1 MLRARGR
8 TVPGVPAG
16 AALRG
21 GGQEPSV
28 ILPVSSTAAGG
39 VELNACV
46 TPAFVRRPFPA
57 PCSQSRSSRS
67 AACPTAAKWGSRSRG
82 KPLRPRQGR
91 ELRGWAPQGGGWPG
105 DAAVPEP
112 AAPATTAASGH
123 TGRVRIEEG
132 ASLRIDLLRAE
143 DQGWY
148 ECRVLFLD
156 RHSADADFQNGT
168 WIHLTVNAPP
178 TFLETPPAFVEVR
191 DQDTLSLTCTAVG
204 NPQPV
209 VVWKRSDVAVES
221 GDTVQVRNGTLS
233 IAVVERASA
242 GTYTCHASSKEGTVT
257 HTTRVLVQGPPVIV
271 VPPQNI
277 TVNISQDAFLA
288 CQAEA
293 YPGNLTYSWFQG
305 STNVFHLSRLRARVR
320 VLVDG
325 SLLLQRTTPDDAG
338 KYTCNPS
345 NGLWKPP
352 SASAFVTVL
361 YPAQVTT
368 MPPETHLPKGMQ
380 GVIRCP
386 TRANPPLLS
395 VSWTRDGRPLE
406 LGKLPGWSLRPD
418 GSIVIATGND
428 DALGVYTC
436 TPYNSYGTA
445 GESRPTRVL
454 LKDPPAFTV
463 RPKEEY
469 FQEVGREL
477 VIPCAANGDPPPTV
491 TWLKVGSTGKSGAQ
505 VDGNSSLVFRPLIKE
520 QHGIWECTATNQVAN
535 VSTATSVHVLG
546 ESWVCRGPALSAGA
560 GLSQGGQCRPHLCR
574 KGWTRATQGH
584 FQATQSNRSSS
595 CFSCQVPALTLS
607 PMSLCC
613 RSCWQPTSPG
623 SRDLTEV
630 ISRGSASGTRRCE
643 SPRAQSGPP
652 PPLLPSA
659 LDSRVPHLLRT
670 KHPHRAHHDWVS
682 LSVPVGAQHLLVE
695 NLQPDMSYQF
705 SVLAQN
711 KLGSGPFSQIVTSV
725 PRGFPVTTVPPEPPA
740 MTMRVFLSPPQAL
753 TANETVRGVLLQWE
767 PPAQFSVALSGYA
780 LELRQDKGGW
790 EVLDRSIP
798 STNTQVLVPGLIK
811 DAFYEFRLVAFAGSY
826 ISDPSNTVNVSTAG
840 MEVYPS
846 RTQLPELLPQ
856 PVLAGVI
863 GGICFLSV
871 AVIFSTMAA
880 CIMNR
885 RRATRI
891 QKRRQDPPLVFSPSK
906 KVPPPHNSHGS
917 GSPDSSMKLKL
928 QPSPCRSLRRT
939 LLWGEKAGTS
949 LGLSIAGAGSRYAMY
964 ESHIGE
970 HVPLERICRGPDGR
984 FVVETTTQ
992 PQESSLAVLPYAEAE
1007 PYPQRDA
1014 LATPPEPYLQLP
1026 TEEEEEEEEEE
1037 EPIWRKE
1044 EVSLRHP
1051 RRGARAAGHRQGRYF
1066 GYGSSS
1072 PVDEASALCIINI
1085 SPVASATTLP
1095 YSTVEELRRSAG
1107 SAEPCPS
1114 PASALW
1120 DSLPLEGS
1128 PRPPLVPS
1136 ASPSPA
1142 VQSGILQYLSLPFF
1156 KEMCVDGDDDEPVE
1170 PNLASGQPE
1179 PTASPPPTAFGGS
1192 PQRTGRTLC
1201 PDCIDT
1207 CANATC
1213 TAFLQPPRLPVG
1225 PAKASLPGT
1234 AAWSGTPS
1242 LGAGSQP
1249 PAQPAHRAPA
1259 GGRTE
1264 AVPSAGTAE
1273 PGWAPGK
1280 VTDPAAP
1287 EKLPR
1292 GSLTSQSSGR
1302 GSASFLRPPS
1312 LAPSLGGNC
1321 LGPPLGDGGSWHSS
1335 GSGLEEGRARAEPA
1349 LGAAGKRRNTSVDE
1363 NYEWDADFALE
1374 SDILEALQLYRR
1386 RDTARPVSTIA
1397 LRDLERQK
1405 PGSRSSPVSSVS
1417 AEALAAGAQPERSR
1431 APRQE
1436 LAASRRRR
1444 EVAQQRRQR
1453 LGPRGCAE
1461 RFELAT
1467 LL

>member
-1 MLRARGR
+1 MRWWLRAA
-8 TVPGVPAG
+8 VFSLLAG
-16 AALRG
+16 AEG
-21 GGQEPSV
+21 SGQSESRAV
-28 ILPVSSTAAGG
+28 VGRVGESAVLGCDL
-39 VELNACV
+39 LNAHEARPPLYV
-46 TPAFVRRPFPA
+46 IEWVRFGFVLPIFIKFGLY
-57 PCSQSRSSRS
+57 S
-67 AACPTAAKWGSRSRG
+67 
-82 KPLRPRQGR
+82 PRV
-91 ELRGWAPQGGGWPG
+91 
-105 DAAVPEP
+105 DPEYV
-112 AAPATTAASGH
+112 
-123 TGRVRIEEG
+123 GRVRIEEG

-156 RHSADADFQNGT
+156 RHSTDADFQNGT

-191 DQDTLSLTCTAVG
+191 EQDTLSLTCTAVG

-209 VVWKRSDVAVES
+209 VIWKRSDLAVQS

-233 IAVVERASA
+233 IAVVERSSA
-242 GTYTCHASSKEGTVT
+242 GTYTCHASSKEGTIT
-257 HTTRVLVQGPPVIV
+257 HTTRVLVQGPPIIV

-293 YPGNLTYSWFQG
+293 YPGNLTYTWFQG
-305 STNVFHLSRLRARVR
+305 SSNVFHLSHLQARVR

-325 SLLLQRTTPDDAG
+325 SLFLQRTTPDDAG
-338 KYTCNPS
+338 KYTCIPS

-368 MPPETHLPKGMQ
+368 MLPETHLPKGMQ

-406 LGKLPGWSLRPD
+406 LEKLPGWSMRPD
-418 GSIVIATGND
+418 GSIIVATGND

-445 GESRPTRVL
+445 GESQPTRVL

-477 VIPCAANGDPPPTV
+477 VIPCTAHGDPPPTV
-491 TWLKVGSTGKSGAQ
+491 TWLKVGSAGKSGAQ
-505 VDGNSSLVFRPLIKE
+505 VDGNSSLVFRPLVKE
-520 QHGIWECTATNQVAN
+520 QHGLWECTATNQVAS

-546 ESWVCRGPALSAGA
+546 
-560 GLSQGGQCRPHLCR
+560 
-574 KGWTRATQGH
+574 
-584 FQATQSNRSSS
+584 
-595 CFSCQVPALTLS
+595 
-607 PMSLCC
+607 
-613 RSCWQPTSPG
+613 TSPHAVTNV
-623 SRDLTEV
+623 SVL
-630 ISRGSASGTRRCE
+630 
-643 SPRAQSGPP
+643 
-652 PPLLPSA
+652 PLLLAANISWEPGFDGGYFQRFSVWYTP
-659 LDSRVPHLLRT
+659 LVKHL
-670 KHPHRAHHDWVS
+670 PRAHHDWVS

-767 PPAQFSVALSGYA
+767 PPAQLSVALSGYG

-798 STNTQVLVPGLIK
+798 STKTQVLVPGLIK

-885 RRATRI
+885 RRAARM

-906 KVPPPHNSHGS
+906 KLPPPHNSHGS
-917 GSPDSSMKLKL
+917 GSPDSTVKLKL

-949 LGLSIAGAGSRYAMY
+949 LGLSIAGASSQYAVY

-984 FVVETTTQ
+984 FVVETNTE
-992 PQESSLAVLPYAEAE
+992 PQDSGFEVLPYAEPE
-1007 PYPQRDA
+1007 PYPQRD
-1014 LATPPEPYLQLP
+1014 PPGPRREPFLQLP
-1026 TEEEEEEEEEE
+1026 TEKEEEEE
-1037 EPIWRKE
+1037 EPIWRKG
-1044 EVSLRHP
+1044 VSLRP
-1051 RRGARAAGHRQGRYF
+1051 RPAGQARRGARATGHRQGRYF

-1072 PVDEASALCIINI
+1072 PVDEATALCIINI
-1085 SPVASATTLP
+1085 SPVASAATLP
-1095 YSTVEELRRSAG
+1095 YSTVEELRDSPG

-1114 PASALW
+1114 AASALW

-1128 PRPPLVPS
+1128 SQPPLAPLASPGPSLGCSRPP
-1136 ASPSPA
+1136 ASPPA
-1142 VQSGILQYLSLPFF
+1142 QSGILQYLSLPFF
-1156 KEMCVDGDDDEPVE
+1156 KEMCVDGDWPPPEEPAA
-1170 PNLASGQPE
+1170 PCLAGGQPE
-1179 PTASPPPTAFGGS
+1179 SAPSPPPTPAGAGGS
-1192 PQRTGRTLC
+1192 PQPVGRMLC

-1207 CANATC
+1207 CANATSPSAA
-1213 TAFLQPPRLPVG
+1213 AFLKPPRVPVG
-1225 PAKASLPGT
+1225 PAKASRPGT
-1234 AAWSGTPS
+1234 AAWTSSPS
-1242 LGAGSQP
+1242 TGASLWPPTP
-1249 PAQPAHRAPA
+1249 PAHCLPASCSRTQAMLLA
-1259 GGRTE
+1259 GNTESGSVLGRPLDP
-1264 AVPSAGTAE
+1264 VPL
-1273 PGWAPGK
+1273 
-1280 VTDPAAP
+1280 
-1287 EKLPR
+1287 EKLLR

-1302 GSASFLRPPS
+1302 GSASFLRPSS

-1321 LGPPLGDGGSWHSS
+1321 LGTPLGDAGSWHSG
-1335 GSGLEEGRARAEPA
+1335 GSVAEEGRARMDLA
-1349 LGAAGKRRNTSVDE
+1349 LGGTGKRRNTSVDE
-1363 NYEWDADFALE
+1363 NYEWDAEFALE
-1374 SDILEALQLYRR
+1374 SDILEALQLYRGG
-1386 RDTARPVSTIA
+1386 DPARPVSTIA
-1397 LRDLERQK
+1397 LRDLERHK
-1405 PGSRSSPVSSVS
+1405 PGPGSSPVSSAS
-1417 AEALAAGAQPERSR
+1417 AEALAATSGPPEPSR
-1431 APRQE
+1431 ALRQE
-1436 LAASRRRR
+1436 LGAAQHLR
-1444 EVAQQRRQR
+1444 EGAEQRR
-1453 LGPRGCAE
+1453 LGPRGCSAE

>member
-1 MLRARGR
+1 MRWWLRAAVLSLLAGSGAEGSGQSESRAVVGR
-8 TVPGVPAG
+8 VGESTVLGCDLLDAHEARPP
-16 AALRG
+16 LY
-21 GGQEPSV
+21 V
-28 ILPVSSTAAGG
+28 IEWVRFGFVLPIFIKFGLYS
-39 VELNACV
+39 
-46 TPAFVRRPFPA
+46 
-57 PCSQSRSSRS
+57 
-67 AACPTAAKWGSRSRG
+67 
-82 KPLRPRQGR
+82 PRV
-91 ELRGWAPQGGGWPG
+91 
-105 DAAVPEP
+105 DPEYI
-112 AAPATTAASGH
+112 
-123 TGRVRIEEG
+123 GRVRIEEG
-132 ASLRIDLLRAE
+132 ASLRINLLRAE

-156 RHSADADFQNGT
+156 RHSTDADFQNGT

-178 TFLETPPAFVEVR
+178 TFLETPPPFVEVR
-191 DQDTLSLTCTAVG
+191 DRDTLSLTCTAVG

-209 VVWKRSDVAVES
+209 VIWKRSDLAVQS

-242 GTYTCHASSKEGTVT
+242 GTYTCHASSKEGTIT

-271 VPPQNI
+271 VPPQNV

-293 YPGNLTYSWFQG
+293 YPGNLTYTWFQG
-305 STNVFHLSRLRARVR
+305 SSNVFHLSHLQARVR

-338 KYTCNPS
+338 KYTCIPS

-368 MPPETHLPKGMQ
+368 MLPETHLPKGMQ

-406 LGKLPGWSLRPD
+406 LDKLPGWSMRPD

-445 GESRPTRVL
+445 GESQPTRVL

-477 VIPCAANGDPPPTV
+477 VIPCAAHGDPPPAI

-505 VDGNSSLVFRPLIKE
+505 VDGNSSLIFRPLVKE
-520 QHGIWECTATNQVAN
+520 QHGIWECTATNQVAS

-546 ESWVCRGPALSAGA
+546 
-560 GLSQGGQCRPHLCR
+560 
-574 KGWTRATQGH
+574 
-584 FQATQSNRSSS
+584 
-595 CFSCQVPALTLS
+595 
-607 PMSLCC
+607 
-613 RSCWQPTSPG
+613 TSPHAVTNV
-623 SRDLTEV
+623 SVL
-630 ISRGSASGTRRCE
+630 
-643 SPRAQSGPP
+643 
-652 PPLLPSA
+652 PLLLAANISWEPGFDGGYFQRFSVWYTP
-659 LDSRVPHLLRT
+659 LV
-670 KHPHRAHHDWVS
+670 KHPPRAHHDWVS

-740 MTMRVFLSPPQAL
+740 MTVRIFLSPPQAL

-798 STNTQVLVPGLIK
+798 STTTQVLVPGLIK

-885 RRATRI
+885 RRAARI
-891 QKRRQDPPLVFSPSK
+891 QKRRQDPPLVFSHSK
-906 KVPPPHNSHGS
+906 KLPPPHNSRGS
-917 GSPDSSMKLKL
+917 GSPDSTVKLKL
-928 QPSPCRSLRRT
+928 QPSPYQSLRRT

-964 ESHIGE
+964 ESHVGE

-984 FVVETTTQ
+984 FVVETDTQ
-992 PQESSLAVLPYAEAE
+992 PQESSFGALPYAEPE
-1007 PYPQRDA
+1007 LYPQRN
-1014 LATPPEPYLQLP
+1014 PPGPQPEPYLQLP
-1026 TEEEEEEEEEE
+1026 EEE
-1037 EPIWRKE
+1037 EPVWRKG
-1044 EVSLRHP
+1044 VSLRP
-1051 RRGARAAGHRQGRYF
+1051 RPAGQSRRGARATGYRQGRYF

-1072 PVDEASALCIINI
+1072 PVDEAAALCIINI
-1085 SPVASATTLP
+1085 SPVTSAATLP
-1095 YSTVEELRRSAG
+1095 YSTVEELRDSPGSAG
-1107 SAEPCPS
+1107 PCQS
-1114 PASALW
+1114 TASALW

-1128 PRPPLVPS
+1128 PRPPLGPP
-1136 ASPSPA
+1136 ASPSPSLGSSRPPA
-1142 VQSGILQYLSLPFF
+1142 GPPAQSGILQYLSLPFF
-1156 KEMCVDGDDDEPVE
+1156 KEMCVDGDWPPPEEPAE
-1170 PNLASGQPE
+1170 PSHASGQPE
-1179 PTASPPPTAFGGS
+1179 PADSPPPAPPGAGGS
-1192 PQRTGRTLC
+1192 LQRAGSTLC

-1207 CANATC
+1207 CANATSPP
-1213 TAFLQPPRLPVG
+1213 AAALLKPPRLPVG

-1234 AAWSGTPS
+1234 AAWPGSPSPGARLQPPTPPAHPFPDGSSRTEPMPS
-1242 LGAGSQP
+1242 L
-1249 PAQPAHRAPA
+1249 
-1259 GGRTE
+1259 
-1264 AVPSAGTAE
+1264 GTAE
-1273 PGWAPGK
+1273 PSWAPGRMPDT
-1280 VTDPAAP
+1280 VPL

-1312 LAPSLGGNC
+1312 LAPSLGANC
-1321 LGPPLGDGGSWHSS
+1321 LGTRPGDGGSWHSG
-1335 GSGLEEGRARAEPA
+1335 GSAAEEGRARMDPA
-1349 LGAAGKRRNTSVDE
+1349 IRSTGKRRNTSVDE
-1363 NYEWDADFALE
+1363 NYEWDAEFALE
-1374 SDILEALQLYRR
+1374 SDILEALQLYRSG
-1386 RDTARPVSTIA
+1386 DPARPISTIA

-1405 PGSRSSPVSSVS
+1405 PGGGSSPVSSVS
-1417 AEALAAGAQPERSR
+1417 AEALAAAGGPPERGTALR
-1431 APRQE
+1431 PE
-1436 LAASRRRR
+1436 LPVSRRRG

-1453 LGPRGCAE
+1453 LGPRGCCAE

>member
-1 MLRARGR
+1 MRWWLRAA
-8 TVPGVPAG
+8 VLSLLAG
-16 AALRG
+16 AAEG
-21 GGQEPSV
+21 SGQSESRAVVGRVGESTVLGCDLLDAHGARPPLYV
-28 ILPVSSTAAGG
+28 IEWVRVGFVLPIFIKFGLYS
-39 VELNACV
+39 
-46 TPAFVRRPFPA
+46 
-57 PCSQSRSSRS
+57 
-67 AACPTAAKWGSRSRG
+67 
-82 KPLRPRQGR
+82 PRV
-91 ELRGWAPQGGGWPG
+91 
-105 DAAVPEP
+105 DPEYV
-112 AAPATTAASGH
+112 
-123 TGRVRIEEG
+123 GRVRIEEG

-156 RHSADADFQNGT
+156 RHSTEADFQNGT

-178 TFLETPPAFVEVR
+178 AFLETPPAFVEVR
-191 DQDTLSLTCTAVG
+191 DRDTLSLTCTAVG

-209 VVWKRSDVAVES
+209 VIWKRSDLAVQS

-233 IAVVERASA
+233 IAVVGRASA
-242 GTYTCHASSKEGTVT
+242 GTYTCHASSKEGTIT
-257 HTTRVLVQGPPVIV
+257 HTTRVLVQGPPIIV

-277 TVNISQDAFLA
+277 TVNISQDAFLV

-293 YPGNLTYSWFQG
+293 YPGNLTYTWFQG
-305 STNVFHLSRLRARVR
+305 SSNVFHLSHLQARVR

-325 SLLLQRTTPDDAG
+325 SLLLQRATPDDAG
-338 KYTCNPS
+338 KYTCVPS
-345 NGLWKPP
+345 NGLWQPP

-368 MPPETHLPKGMQ
+368 MLPETPLPKGMQ

-406 LGKLPGWSLRPD
+406 LDKLPGWSVRPD

-428 DALGVYTC
+428 DALGAYTC

-445 GESRPTRVL
+445 GESQPTRVL

-477 VIPCAANGDPPPTV
+477 VIPCAAQGDPPPTV
-491 TWLKVGSTGKSGAQ
+491 TWLKVGSVGQSGAQ
-505 VDGNSSLVFRPLIKE
+505 VDGNSSLVFRPLSKE
-520 QHGIWECTATNQVAN
+520 QHGVWECMATNQVAS

-546 ESWVCRGPALSAGA
+546 
-560 GLSQGGQCRPHLCR
+560 
-574 KGWTRATQGH
+574 
-584 FQATQSNRSSS
+584 
-595 CFSCQVPALTLS
+595 
-607 PMSLCC
+607 
-613 RSCWQPTSPG
+613 TSPHAVTNV
-623 SRDLTEV
+623 SVLPLPLAAN
-630 ISRGSASGTRRCE
+630 ISWEPGFDGGYFQRFSVWYTPLVKHP
-643 SPRAQSGPP
+643 PRA
-652 PPLLPSA
+652 
-659 LDSRVPHLLRT
+659 
-670 KHPHRAHHDWVS
+670 HRDWVS

-740 MTMRVFLSPPQAL
+740 MTVRIFLSPPQAL
-753 TANETVRGVLLQWE
+753 TANETARGVLLRWE
-767 PPAQFSVALSGYA
+767 PPAQFSVAPSGYA
-780 LELRQDKGGW
+780 LELRQDRGGW

-798 STNTQVLVPGLIK
+798 STKTQILVPGLIK

-885 RRATRI
+885 RRAARI

-906 KVPPPHNSHGS
+906 KLPLPHNSHGS
-917 GSPDSSMKLKL
+917 GSPDSTVKLKL
-928 QPSPCRSLRRT
+928 QSSPYRSLRRT

-949 LGLSIAGAGSRYAMY
+949 LGLSIAGAGSRYAVY
-964 ESHIGE
+964 ESHVGE

-984 FVVETTTQ
+984 FVVEPDTR
-992 PQESSLAVLPYAEAE
+992 PQEPCA
-1007 PYPQRDA
+1007 QRDA
-1014 LATPPEPYLQLP
+1014 PGPQLEPYLQQP
-1026 TEEEEEEEEEE
+1026 AEEE
-1037 EPIWRKE
+1037 EPIWRKG
-1044 EVSLRHP
+1044 VSLRP
-1051 RRGARAAGHRQGRYF
+1051 QPRGARASSHRRGRYF

-1072 PVDEASALCIINI
+1072 PVDEATALCIINI
-1085 SPVASATTLP
+1085 SPVASAATLP
-1095 YSTVEELRRSAG
+1095 YSTMEELRDGPGSAG
-1107 SAEPCPS
+1107 PCQS
-1114 PASALW
+1114 TASALW

-1128 PRPPLVPS
+1128 PQPPLSPPAAPS
-1136 ASPSPA
+1136 LGWSQQPA
-1142 VQSGILQYLSLPFF
+1142 GAPAQSGILQYLSLPFF
-1156 KEMCVDGDDDEPVE
+1156 KEMCVDGDWPPPEQP
-1170 PNLASGQPE
+1170 PE
-1179 PTASPPPTAFGGS
+1179 PSRAHPEPSATPPPAPSRSGGS
-1192 PQRTGRTLC
+1192 PQRAAQTLC
-1201 PDCIDT
+1201 PDCTDT
-1207 CANATC
+1207 RANATAPAAA
-1213 TAFLQPPRLPVG
+1213 AFLEPPRLPLG

-1234 AAWSGTPS
+1234 AAWPGSPS
-1242 LGAGSQP
+1242 PAASLRP
-1249 PAQPAHRAPA
+1249 PAQPPHRPLAS
-1259 GGRTE
+1259 RTE
-1264 AVPSAGTAE
+1264 AVPSAGTADAGAVE
-1273 PGWAPGK
+1273 QP
-1280 VTDPAAP
+1280 
-1287 EKLPR
+1287 PR

-1312 LAPSLGGNC
+1312 LAPSPGGNC
-1321 LGPPLGDGGSWHSS
+1321 LGTPAGDGGSA
-1335 GSGLEEGRARAEPA
+1335 LEEGRVRTEPA
-1349 LGAAGKRRNTSVDE
+1349 LGGAVKRRNTSVDE
-1363 NYEWDADFALE
+1363 NYEWDAEFALE
-1374 SDILEALQLYRR
+1374 SDILEALQLYRGGHPP
-1386 RDTARPVSTIA
+1386 RPVSTIA

-1405 PGSRSSPVSSVS
+1405 PGGGSSPVSSVS
-1417 AEALAAGAQPERSR
+1417 AEALAAAGGPPDRGTAL
-1431 APRQE
+1431 RQE
-1436 LAASRRRR
+1436 LVVASRHRK
-1444 EVAQQRRQR
+1444 EGARQR
-1453 LGPRGCAE
+1453 LGARECCTE

>member
-1 MLRARGR
+1 MRWWLRAAVLSLLARAEGNGQSEPRAVVGR
-8 TVPGVPAG
+8 VGESVVLGCSLLG
-16 AALRG
+16 AHEARPPLY
-21 GGQEPSV
+21 V
-28 ILPVSSTAAGG
+28 IEWVRFGFVLPIFIKFGLYS
-39 VELNACV
+39 
-46 TPAFVRRPFPA
+46 
-57 PCSQSRSSRS
+57 
-67 AACPTAAKWGSRSRG
+67 
-82 KPLRPRQGR
+82 PRV
-91 ELRGWAPQGGGWPG
+91 
-105 DAAVPEP
+105 DPEYI
-112 AAPATTAASGH
+112 
-123 TGRVRIEEG
+123 GRVRIEEG

-546 ESWVCRGPALSAGA
+546 
-560 GLSQGGQCRPHLCR
+560 
-574 KGWTRATQGH
+574 
-584 FQATQSNRSSS
+584 
-595 CFSCQVPALTLS
+595 
-607 PMSLCC
+607 
-613 RSCWQPTSPG
+613 TSPHAVTNV
-623 SRDLTEV
+623 SVL
-630 ISRGSASGTRRCE
+630 
-643 SPRAQSGPP
+643 
-652 PPLLPSA
+652 PLLLAANISWEPGFDGGYFQRFSVWYTP
-659 LDSRVPHLLRT
+659 LT

>member
-1 MLRARGR
+1 MRWWLRAAVLSLLGAEGSGQSESQAVVGR
-8 TVPGVPAG
+8 VGESTVLGCDLLDA
-16 AALRG
+16 
-21 GGQEPSV
+21 QESRPPLYV
-28 ILPVSSTAAGG
+28 IEWVRFGFVLPIFIKFGLYS
-39 VELNACV
+39 
-46 TPAFVRRPFPA
+46 
-57 PCSQSRSSRS
+57 
-67 AACPTAAKWGSRSRG
+67 
-82 KPLRPRQGR
+82 PRV
-91 ELRGWAPQGGGWPG
+91 
-105 DAAVPEP
+105 DPEYI
-112 AAPATTAASGH
+112 
-123 TGRVRIEEG
+123 GRVRIEEG

-156 RHSADADFQNGT
+156 RHNTDADFQNGT

-191 DQDTLSLTCTAVG
+191 DRDTLSLTCTAVG

-209 VVWKRSDVAVES
+209 VIWKRSDLAVQS
-221 GDTVQVRNGTLS
+221 GGTVQVRNGTLS

-242 GTYTCHASSKEGTVT
+242 GTYTCHASSKEGTIT
-257 HTTRVLVQGPPVIV
+257 HTTRVLVQGPPIIV
-271 VPPQNI
+271 VPPQNV

-288 CQAEA
+288 CQAKA
-293 YPGNLTYSWFQG
+293 YPGNLTYTWFQG
-305 STNVFHLSRLRARVR
+305 SSNVFHLSHLQARVR

-338 KYTCNPS
+338 KYTCIPS

-368 MPPETHLPKGMQ
+368 MLPETHLPKGMQ
-380 GVIRCP
+380 GAIRCP

-406 LGKLPGWSLRPD
+406 LDKLPGWSMRPD
-418 GSIVIATGND
+418 GTIIIATGND
-428 DALGVYTC
+428 DALGVYRC

-477 VIPCAANGDPPPTV
+477 VIPCTAHGDPPPTV
-491 TWLKVGSTGKSGAQ
+491 TWLKVGSAGKSGAQ
-505 VDGNSSLVFRPLIKE
+505 VDGNSSLVFHPLVKE
-520 QHGIWECTATNQVAN
+520 QHGVWECTATNQVAS
-535 VSTATSVHVLG
+535 VSTTTAVHVLG
-546 ESWVCRGPALSAGA
+546 
-560 GLSQGGQCRPHLCR
+560 
-574 KGWTRATQGH
+574 
-584 FQATQSNRSSS
+584 
-595 CFSCQVPALTLS
+595 
-607 PMSLCC
+607 
-613 RSCWQPTSPG
+613 TSPHAVTNV
-623 SRDLTEV
+623 SVL
-630 ISRGSASGTRRCE
+630 
-643 SPRAQSGPP
+643 
-652 PPLLPSA
+652 PLLLAANISWEPGFDGGYFQRFSVWYTP
-659 LDSRVPHLLRT
+659 LV
-670 KHPHRAHHDWVS
+670 KHPPQAHHDWVS

-695 NLQPDMSYQF
+695 NLQPEMSYQF

-753 TANETVRGVLLQWE
+753 TANETARGVLLQWE

-798 STNTQVLVPGLIK
+798 STKTQVLVPGLIK
-811 DAFYEFRLVAFAGSY
+811 DTFYEFRLVAFAGSY
-826 ISDPSNTVNVSTAG
+826 ISNPSNTVNVSTAG

-885 RRATRI
+885 RRAARI

-906 KVPPPHNSHGS
+906 KLPPPHNSRGS
-917 GSPDSSMKLKL
+917 GSPDSTVKLKL
-928 QPSPCRSLRRT
+928 QPSPYRSLRRT

-949 LGLSIAGAGSRYAMY
+949 LGLSIAGAGSRYAVY
-964 ESHIGE
+964 ESHVGE

-984 FVVETTTQ
+984 FVVETDTR
-992 PQESSLAVLPYAEAE
+992 PQESGFGVVPYAELE
-1007 PYPQRDA
+1007 PYPQQD
-1014 LATPPEPYLQLP
+1014 PPGPQPEPYLQLP
-1026 TEEEEEEEEEE
+1026 AEEEEE
-1037 EPIWRKE
+1037 EPIWRKG
-1044 EVSLRHP
+1044 VSLRP
-1051 RRGARAAGHRQGRYF
+1051 RPAGQARRGARATSYRQGRYF

-1072 PVDEASALCIINI
+1072 PVDEATALCIINI

-1095 YSTVEELRRSAG
+1095 YSTVEELRNSPGSAG
-1107 SAEPCPS
+1107 PRQSTTSAP
-1114 PASALW
+1114 W
-1120 DSLPLEGS
+1120 DSLPPEGS
-1128 PRPPLVPS
+1128 PQPPLGPPL
-1136 ASPSPA
+1136 SPSLGCHQQLTGPPA
-1142 VQSGILQYLSLPFF
+1142 QSGILQYLSLPFF
-1156 KEMCVDGDDDEPVE
+1156 KEMCVDGDWPPPEELAEPSH
-1170 PNLASGQPE
+1170 AGGQPE
-1179 PTASPPPTAFGGS
+1179 PADGPLPAPPEAGGS
-1192 PQRTGRTLC
+1192 PQHTGRPLC

-1207 CANATC
+1207 CANTTSPSAP
-1213 TAFLQPPRLPVG
+1213 AFLKPPRLPVG

-1234 AAWSGTPS
+1234 AAW
-1242 LGAGSQP
+1242 LGAPSPGASPRP
-1249 PAQPAHRAPA
+1249 PPQPARRLPA
-1259 GGRTE
+1259 GGSRTE

-1273 PGWAPGK
+1273 PSWVPGRPP
-1280 VTDPAAP
+1280 DPAP
-1287 EKLPR
+1287 LEKRPR

-1321 LGPPLGDGGSWHSS
+1321 LGPPLGDGGSWHSG
-1335 GSGLEEGRARAEPA
+1335 GSAAEEGRARTDPA
-1349 LGAAGKRRNTSVDE
+1349 LGGTGKRRNTSVDE
-1363 NYEWDADFALE
+1363 NYEWDAEFALE
-1374 SDILEALQLYRR
+1374 SDILEALQLYRSG
-1386 RDTARPVSTIA
+1386 DPERPISTIA

-1405 PGSRSSPVSSVS
+1405 PGGGFSPVSSVS
-1417 AEALAAGAQPERSR
+1417 AEALAAAGGPPERGR
-1431 APRQE
+1431 ALRQE
-1436 LAASRRRR
+1436 LAGSRRRR
-1444 EVAQQRRQR
+1444 EVAQQR
-1453 LGPRGCAE
+1453 LGPRGCCAE

>member
-1 MLRARGR
+1 MRWWLRAAVLSLLARAEG
-8 TVPGVPAG
+8 
-16 AALRG
+16 
-21 GGQEPSV
+21 S
-28 ILPVSSTAAGG
+28 
-39 VELNACV
+39 
-46 TPAFVRRPFPA
+46 
-57 PCSQSRSSRS
+57 SQSEPRAVVGRVGES
-67 AACPTAAKWGSRSRG
+67 AVLGCSLLGAHETRP
-82 KPLRPRQGR
+82 PLYVIEWVRFGFVLPIFIKFGLYSPRVD
-91 ELRGWAPQGGGWPG
+91 PQYI
-105 DAAVPEP
+105 
-112 AAPATTAASGH
+112 
-123 TGRVRIEEG
+123 GRVRIEEG

-156 RHSADADFQNGT
+156 QHSADADFQNGT

-191 DQDTLSLTCTAVG
+191 DQDPLSLTCTAVG

-209 VVWKRSDVAVES
+209 VVWKRSDVAVQS

-233 IAVVERASA
+233 FAVVERASA

-257 HTTRVLVQGPPVIV
+257 HTTHVLVQGPPVIV
-271 VPPQNI
+271 VPPQNV

-325 SLLLQRTTPDDAG
+325 SLLLQQTTPDDAG
-338 KYTCNPS
+338 KYTCIPS

-361 YPAQVTT
+361 YPAQVTN
-368 MPPETHLPKGMQ
+368 MLPETPLPKGLQ

-406 LGKLPGWSLRPD
+406 LGKLPGWSARPD
-418 GSIVIATGND
+418 GSIVVATGND
-428 DALGVYTC
+428 DALGLYTC

-491 TWLKVGSTGKSGAQ
+491 TWLKVGSTGTSGAQ

-520 QHGIWECTATNQVAN
+520 QHGIWECTATNQVAS

-546 ESWVCRGPALSAGA
+546 
-560 GLSQGGQCRPHLCR
+560 
-574 KGWTRATQGH
+574 
-584 FQATQSNRSSS
+584 
-595 CFSCQVPALTLS
+595 
-607 PMSLCC
+607 
-613 RSCWQPTSPG
+613 TSPHAVTNV
-623 SRDLTEV
+623 SVL
-630 ISRGSASGTRRCE
+630 
-643 SPRAQSGPP
+643 
-652 PPLLPSA
+652 PLLLAANISWEPGFDGGYFQRFSVWYTPLA
-659 LDSRVPHLLRT
+659 KP
-670 KHPHRAHHDWVS
+670 PHRAHHDWVS

-695 NLQPDMSYQF
+695 NLQPDTSYQF

-798 STNTQVLVPGLIK
+798 GTNTQVLVPGLIK

-906 KVPPPHNSHGS
+906 KLPPPHNSHGS
-917 GSPDSSMKLKL
+917 GSPDSTVKLKL

-949 LGLSIAGAGSRYAMY
+949 LGLSIAGAGSRYAVY
-964 ESHIGE
+964 ESHVGE

-984 FVVETTTQ
+984 FVVETDTRL
-992 PQESSLAVLPYAEAE
+992 QESSLGALPYEPE
-1007 PYPQRDA
+1007 PYPRRDPP
-1014 LATPPEPYLQLP
+1014 ATQPEPYLQLP
-1026 TEEEEEEEEEE
+1026 PEEEEEEEE
-1037 EPIWRKE
+1037 EPIWRKA
-1044 EVSLRHP
+1044 VSLRQP
-1051 RRGARAAGHRQGRYF
+1051 RRRPRAAGHRQGRYF

-1072 PVDEASALCIINI
+1072 PVDEAAALCIVNI
-1085 SPVASATTLP
+1085 SPVASAATLP
-1095 YSTVEELRRSAG
+1095 YSAAEQPRDA
-1107 SAEPCPS
+1107 SAEPCGG

-1128 PRPPLVPS
+1128 PRPPRSPP
-1136 ASPSPA
+1136 ASPGPA

-1156 KEMCVDGDDDEPVE
+1156 KEMSVDGEWPPQDEPAE
-1170 PNLASGQPE
+1170 PNRASRQPE
-1179 PTASPPPTAFGGS
+1179 PPASPPPPGS
-1192 PQRTGRTLC
+1192 PQTAGRTLC

-1207 CANATC
+1207 RANATS
-1213 TAFLQPPRLPVG
+1213 TAFLQPPPLPLG

-1234 AAWSGTPS
+1234 AAWAGSPS
-1242 LGAGSQP
+1242 PGSQP
-1249 PAQPAHRAPA
+1249 PARPAHHALA
-1259 GGRTE
+1259 SGRTE
-1264 AVPSAGTAE
+1264 VVPSAGTE
-1273 PGWAPGK
+1273 PPGWAPGK
-1280 VTDPAAP
+1280 PPEPAAP

-1321 LGPPLGDGGSWHSS
+1321 PGPPLGDGGSWHSS
-1335 GSGLEEGRARAEPA
+1335 GSVPEEGRGRTELA
-1349 LGAAGKRRNTSVDE
+1349 LGRAGKRRNTSVDE

-1386 RDTARPVSTIA
+1386 GDTARPVSTIA

-1405 PGSRSSPVSSVS
+1405 PGPRSSPASSVS

-1436 LAASRRRR
+1436 PAASRRRR

>member
-1 MLRARGR
+1 MRWWLRAA
-8 TVPGVPAG
+8 VLSLLAG
-16 AALRG
+16 AEG
-21 GGQEPSV
+21 SGQSE
-28 ILPVSSTAAGG
+28 
-39 VELNACV
+39 
-46 TPAFVRRPFPA
+46 
-57 PCSQSRSSRS
+57 SQ
-67 AACPTAAKWGSRSRG
+67 
-82 KPLRPRQGR
+82 
-91 ELRGWAPQGGGWPG
+91 
-105 DAAVPEP
+105 AVV
-112 AAPATTAASGH
+112 
-123 TGRVRIEEG
+123 GRVGESTVLGCDLLDAHEARPPLYVIEWVRFGFVLPIFIKFGLYSPRVDPEYIGRVWIEEG

-156 RHSADADFQNGT
+156 RHSTDADFRNGT

-191 DQDTLSLTCTAVG
+191 DRDTLSLTCTAVG

-209 VVWKRSDVAVES
+209 VIWKRSDLAVQS
-221 GDTVQVRNGTLS
+221 RDTVQVRNGTLT
-233 IAVVERASA
+233 IAVVERTSA
-242 GTYTCHASSKEGTVT
+242 GTYTCHASSKEGTIT
-257 HTTRVLVQGPPVIV
+257 HTTRVLVQGPPIIV
-271 VPPQNI
+271 VPPQNV
-277 TVNISQDAFLA
+277 TVNVSQDAFLV

-293 YPGNLTYSWFQG
+293 YPGNLTYTWFQG
-305 STNVFHLSRLRARVR
+305 SSNVFHLSHLQARVR

-338 KYTCNPS
+338 KYTCIPS

-368 MPPETHLPKGMQ
+368 MLPETHLPKGMQ

-395 VSWTRDGRPLE
+395 VSWTRDGRPLK
-406 LGKLPGWSLRPD
+406 LDKLPGWSVRPD

-436 TPYNSYGTA
+436 TPYNSFGTA
-445 GESRPTRVL
+445 GESQPTRVL
-454 LKDPPAFTV
+454 LKDPPTFTV

-477 VIPCAANGDPPPTV
+477 VIPCMAHGDPPPTV
-491 TWLKVGSTGKSGAQ
+491 TWLKVGSMGKSGAQ
-505 VDGNSSLVFRPLIKE
+505 VDSNSSLVFRPLVKE
-520 QHGIWECTATNQVAN
+520 QHGVWECTATNQVAS

-546 ESWVCRGPALSAGA
+546 
-560 GLSQGGQCRPHLCR
+560 
-574 KGWTRATQGH
+574 
-584 FQATQSNRSSS
+584 
-595 CFSCQVPALTLS
+595 
-607 PMSLCC
+607 
-613 RSCWQPTSPG
+613 TSPHAVTNV
-623 SRDLTEV
+623 SVL
-630 ISRGSASGTRRCE
+630 
-643 SPRAQSGPP
+643 
-652 PPLLPSA
+652 PLLLAANISWEPGFDGGYFQRFSVWYTP
-659 LDSRVPHLLRT
+659 LV
-670 KHPHRAHHDWVS
+670 KHPPRAHHDWVS

-695 NLQPDMSYQF
+695 NLQPDISYQF

-740 MTMRVFLSPPQAL
+740 MTMHVFLSPPQAL

-790 EVLDRSIP
+790 EVLDHSIP
-798 STNTQVLVPGLIK
+798 STKTQVLVPGLIK

-906 KVPPPHNSHGS
+906 KLPLPHNSHSS
-917 GSPDSSMKLKL
+917 GSPDSTVKLKL
-928 QPSPCRSLRRT
+928 QPSPYRSLRRT

-949 LGLSIAGAGSRYAMY
+949 LGLSIAGANSRYAVY
-964 ESHIGE
+964 ESHVGE

-984 FVVETTTQ
+984 FVVETNTQ
-992 PQESSLAVLPYAEAE
+992 PQESSFGMLPYTELD
-1007 PYPQRDA
+1007 QRDP
-1014 LATPPEPYLQLP
+1014 LEPQPEPYLQLP
-1026 TEEEEEEEEEE
+1026 AEEE
-1037 EPIWRKE
+1037 EPIWRKG
-1044 EVSLRHP
+1044 VSLRP
-1051 RRGARAAGHRQGRYF
+1051 RPAGQSHREARATSYRQGCYF

-1072 PVDEASALCIINI
+1072 PVDETAALCIINI

-1095 YSTVEELRRSAG
+1095 YSTVEELRDSPSSAR
-1107 SAEPCPS
+1107 PCQS
-1114 PASALW
+1114 TTSALW

-1128 PRPPLVPS
+1128 PRPPLGPP
-1136 ASPSPA
+1136 ASPSPSLGCSRQLA
-1142 VQSGILQYLSLPFF
+1142 GPPAQSRILQYLSLPFF
-1156 KEMCVDGDDDEPVE
+1156 KEMCVDGDWPPLEEPAE
-1170 PNLASGQPE
+1170 PSHACGQPQ
-1179 PTASPPPTAFGGS
+1179 PTDSLPPTLPGARGS
-1192 PQRTGRTLC
+1192 LQHTGRTLC

-1207 CANATC
+1207 CANATSPP
-1213 TAFLQPPRLPVG
+1213 AAIFLKPPRLPVG

-1234 AAWSGTPS
+1234 AAWLSSPSPGTSPHPPTQLAHCLPASGS
-1242 LGAGSQP
+1242 
-1249 PAQPAHRAPA
+1249 
-1259 GGRTE
+1259 RTE
-1264 AVPSAGTAE
+1264 AIASAGTAE
-1273 PGWAPGK
+1273 PGWALGRPL
-1280 VTDPAAP
+1280 DPAP
-1287 EKLPR
+1287 LEKLPR
-1292 GSLTSQSSGR
+1292 SSLTSQSSGR

-1312 LAPSLGGNC
+1312 LAPSLGAQC
-1321 LGPPLGDGGSWHSS
+1321 LGTPTGDGGSWHSR
-1335 GSGLEEGRARAEPA
+1335 GSVAEEGRARIDPA
-1349 LGAAGKRRNTSVDE
+1349 LGSTGKRRNTSVDE
-1363 NYEWDADFALE
+1363 NYEWDAEFALE
-1374 SDILEALQLYRR
+1374 SDILEALQLYRSG
-1386 RDTARPVSTIA
+1386 DPARPVSTIA

-1405 PGSRSSPVSSVS
+1405 PRGSSSLVSSVS
-1417 AEALAAGAQPERSR
+1417 AEALAATGGPPEPGT
-1431 APRQE
+1431 ALCQE
-1436 LAASRRRR
+1436 LAASRHRR
-1444 EVAQQRRQR
+1444 EVARQQ
-1453 LGPRGCAE
+1453 LGPHGCCAE
-1461 RFELAT
+1461 RFEVAT

>member
-1 MLRARGR
+1 MRWWLRAA
-8 TVPGVPAG
+8 VLSLLAG
-16 AALRG
+16 AEG
-21 GGQEPSV
+21 SGQSE
-28 ILPVSSTAAGG
+28 
-39 VELNACV
+39 
-46 TPAFVRRPFPA
+46 
-57 PCSQSRSSRS
+57 SQ
-67 AACPTAAKWGSRSRG
+67 
-82 KPLRPRQGR
+82 
-91 ELRGWAPQGGGWPG
+91 
-105 DAAVPEP
+105 AAVGRVGGSTVLGCDLLDAHEARPPLYVIEWVRFGFVLPIFIKFGLYSPRVDPEYL
-112 AAPATTAASGH
+112 
-123 TGRVRIEEG
+123 GRVRIEEG

-156 RHSADADFQNGT
+156 QHSTDADFQNGT

-178 TFLETPPAFVEVR
+178 TFLETPPALVEVR
-191 DQDTLSLTCTAVG
+191 DQDTLSLTCMAVG

-209 VVWKRSDVAVES
+209 VTWKRSDLAVQS

-242 GTYTCHASSKEGTVT
+242 GTYTCHASSKEGTII
-257 HTTRVLVQGPPVIV
+257 HTTRVLVQGPPIIV
-271 VPPQNI
+271 VPPQNV
-277 TVNISQDAFLA
+277 TVNVSQDAFLA

-293 YPGNLTYSWFQG
+293 YPGNLTYTWFKG
-305 STNVFHLSRLRARVR
+305 SSNVFHLSHLQARVR
-320 VLVDG
+320 ILVDG
-325 SLLLQRTTPDDAG
+325 SLLLQRTTPDDTG
-338 KYTCNPS
+338 EYTCIPS

-368 MPPETHLPKGMQ
+368 MLPETHLPKGMQ
-380 GVIRCP
+380 GVIQCP
-386 TRANPPLLS
+386 ARANPPLLS

-406 LGKLPGWSLRPD
+406 LDKLPGWSMRPD

-428 DALGVYTC
+428 DVLGVYTC

-445 GESRPTRVL
+445 GESQPTRVL

-477 VIPCAANGDPPPTV
+477 VIPCTAHGDPPPTV
-491 TWLKVGSTGKSGAQ
+491 TWLKVGSAGKSGAQ

-520 QHGIWECTATNQVAN
+520 QHGVWECTATNQVAS

-546 ESWVCRGPALSAGA
+546 
-560 GLSQGGQCRPHLCR
+560 
-574 KGWTRATQGH
+574 
-584 FQATQSNRSSS
+584 
-595 CFSCQVPALTLS
+595 
-607 PMSLCC
+607 
-613 RSCWQPTSPG
+613 TSPHAVTNV
-623 SRDLTEV
+623 SVL
-630 ISRGSASGTRRCE
+630 
-643 SPRAQSGPP
+643 
-652 PPLLPSA
+652 PLLLAANITWEPGFDGGYFQRFSVWYTP
-659 LDSRVPHLLRT
+659 LV
-670 KHPHRAHHDWVS
+670 KHPPRAHHDWVS

-695 NLQPDMSYQF
+695 NLQPDVSYQF

-725 PRGFPVTTVPPEPPA
+725 PRAYPFSSGFPVTTVPPELPA

-798 STNTQVLVPGLIK
+798 STKTQVLVPGLIK

-885 RRATRI
+885 RRAARV

-906 KVPPPHNSHGS
+906 KLPPPHNSRGS
-917 GSPDSSMKLKL
+917 GSPDSTVKLKL
-928 QPSPCRSLRRT
+928 QPSPYQSLRRT

-949 LGLSIAGAGSRYAMY
+949 LGLSIAGAGSQYAMY
-964 ESHIGE
+964 ESHVGE
-970 HVPLERICRGPDGR
+970 HVPLERISRGPDGR
-984 FVVETTTQ
+984 FVVETDTR
-992 PQESSLAVLPYAEAE
+992 PQEIGFGVLPYAEPE
-1007 PYPQRDA
+1007 LYPQRD
-1014 LATPPEPYLQLP
+1014 PPGPQPQPYLQLP
-1026 TEEEEEEEEEE
+1026 TEEE
-1037 EPIWRKE
+1037 PLWCKG
-1044 EVSLRHP
+1044 VSLRP
-1051 RRGARAAGHRQGRYF
+1051 RPTGQAPRGARAASYRQGRYF

-1072 PVDEASALCIINI
+1072 PVDEAAALCIINI
-1085 SPVASATTLP
+1085 SPVASAATLP
-1095 YSTVEELRRSAG
+1095 YSTMEELRDSPGSAG
-1107 SAEPCPS
+1107 PCQS
-1114 PASALW
+1114 TASALW

-1128 PRPPLVPS
+1128 PRPPISPP
-1136 ASPSPA
+1136 ASPSRGCSWQLAAPPA
-1142 VQSGILQYLSLPFF
+1142 QSGILQYLSLPFF
-1156 KEMCVDGDDDEPVE
+1156 KEMCVDGDWPPPEEQAEPSH
-1170 PNLASGQPE
+1170 AGGQPE
-1179 PTASPPPTAFGGS
+1179 PADSPPPAPPGAGGS
-1192 PQRTGRTLC
+1192 PQRMGRTLC

-1207 CANATC
+1207 CANATSPP
-1213 TAFLQPPRLPVG
+1213 AAGFLKPPRLPVG
-1225 PAKASLPGT
+1225 PAKAALPGT
-1234 AAWSGTPS
+1234 AAWPGFPS
-1242 LGAGSQP
+1242 PRP
-1249 PAQPAHRAPA
+1249 PPQPAHRLLAS

-1264 AVPSAGTAE
+1264 GMPSARTAE
-1273 PGWAPGK
+1273 PGWPPGRPP
-1280 VTDPAAP
+1280 DPAP
-1287 EKLPR
+1287 LEKLLR

-1321 LGPPLGDGGSWHSS
+1321 LGTPLGDGGSCHSG
-1335 GSGLEEGRARAEPA
+1335 GSAVEEGRARTDPA
-1349 LGAAGKRRNTSVDE
+1349 LGGTGKRRNTSVDE
-1363 NYEWDADFALE
+1363 NYEWDAEFALE
-1374 SDILEALQLYRR
+1374 SDILEALQLYRSG
-1386 RDTARPVSTIA
+1386 DPARPVSTIA

-1405 PGSRSSPVSSVS
+1405 PGGGSSPVSSVS
-1417 AEALAAGAQPERSR
+1417 AEALAAAGGPPERGT
-1431 APRQE
+1431 ALRQE
-1436 LAASRRRR
+1436 LAASRRRK
-1444 EVAQQRRQR
+1444 EVARQR
-1453 LGPRGCAE
+1453 LGPRGCCAE

>member
-1 MLRARGR
+1 MRWWLRAA
-8 TVPGVPAG
+8 VLSLLAG
-16 AALRG
+16 AEG
-21 GGQEPSV
+21 SGQSESRAVVGRVGESTVLGCDLLDAHEARPPLYV
-28 ILPVSSTAAGG
+28 IEWVRFGFVLPIFIKFGLYS
-39 VELNACV
+39 
-46 TPAFVRRPFPA
+46 
-57 PCSQSRSSRS
+57 
-67 AACPTAAKWGSRSRG
+67 
-82 KPLRPRQGR
+82 PRV
-91 ELRGWAPQGGGWPG
+91 
-105 DAAVPEP
+105 DPEYI
-112 AAPATTAASGH
+112 
-123 TGRVRIEEG
+123 GRVRIEEG

-156 RHSADADFQNGT
+156 RHSTDADFQNGT

-191 DQDTLSLTCTAVG
+191 DRDPLSLTCTAVG
-204 NPQPV
+204 NPQPL
-209 VVWKRSDVAVES
+209 VVWKRSDLAVQS

-233 IAVVERASA
+233 IAVVERANA
-242 GTYTCHASSKEGTVT
+242 GTYTCHASSKEGTIT

-271 VPPQNI
+271 VPPQNV

-293 YPGNLTYSWFQG
+293 YPGNLTYTWFQG
-305 STNVFHLSRLRARVR
+305 STNVFHLSRLQPRVR

-338 KYTCNPS
+338 KYTCVPS

-368 MPPETHLPKGMQ
+368 MRPETHLPKGMQ
-380 GVIRCP
+380 GVICCP

-395 VSWTRDGRPLE
+395 VSWTRDGRPLQ
-406 LGKLPGWSLRPD
+406 LDKLPGWSMRPD

-445 GESRPTRVL
+445 GESQPTRVL
-454 LKDPPAFTV
+454 LKDPPAFSV

-477 VIPCAANGDPPPTV
+477 VIPCAASGDPPPTV
-491 TWLKVGSTGKSGAQ
+491 TWLKVGSVGQSGAQ
-505 VDGNSSLVFRPLIKE
+505 VDGNSSLIFRPLVKE
-520 QHGIWECTATNQVAN
+520 QHGLWECTATNQVAS
-535 VSTATSVHVLG
+535 VSATTSVHVLG
-546 ESWVCRGPALSAGA
+546 
-560 GLSQGGQCRPHLCR
+560 
-574 KGWTRATQGH
+574 
-584 FQATQSNRSSS
+584 
-595 CFSCQVPALTLS
+595 
-607 PMSLCC
+607 
-613 RSCWQPTSPG
+613 TSPHAVTNV
-623 SRDLTEV
+623 SVL
-630 ISRGSASGTRRCE
+630 
-643 SPRAQSGPP
+643 
-652 PPLLPSA
+652 PLLLAANISWEPGFDGGYFQRFSVWYTP
-659 LDSRVPHLLRT
+659 LV
-670 KHPHRAHHDWVS
+670 KHPPRAHHDWVS

-740 MTMRVFLSPPQAL
+740 VTVRVFLSPPQAL

-767 PPAQFSVALSGYA
+767 PPTQFSVALSGYA

-798 STNTQVLVPGLIK
+798 STKTQVLVPGLIK

-885 RRATRI
+885 RRAARM

-906 KVPPPHNSHGS
+906 KLPPPQNSHGS
-917 GSPDSSMKLKL
+917 GSPDSTAKLKL
-928 QPSPCRSLRRT
+928 QPSPYCSLRRT

-949 LGLSIAGAGSRYAMY
+949 LGLSIAGSRYAVY
-964 ESHIGE
+964 ESHVGE

-984 FVVETTTQ
+984 FVVETDAR
-992 PQESSLAVLPYAEAE
+992 PQESGFGALPYAEPE
-1007 PYPQRDA
+1007 RDPQHG
-1014 LATPPEPYLQLP
+1014 PPAPQPQPYLQLP
-1026 TEEEEEEEEEE
+1026 KEEEEE
-1037 EPIWRKE
+1037 EPIWRKG
-1044 EVSLRHP
+1044 VSLRP
-1051 RRGARAAGHRQGRYF
+1051 RPTGQSRQGAQAADYRQGRYF

-1072 PVDEASALCIINI
+1072 PVDEAAATLCIVNI
-1085 SPVASATTLP
+1085 SPVASAVTLP
-1095 YSTVEELRRSAG
+1095 YSTMEELRHSPGAPG
-1107 SAEPCPS
+1107 PCPS
-1114 PASALW
+1114 TASALW
-1120 DSLPLEGS
+1120 DSLPLQGS
-1128 PRPPLVPS
+1128 PRPSLGPP
-1136 ASPSPA
+1136 ASPSPSLGCSQPQA
-1142 VQSGILQYLSLPFF
+1142 TPPVQSSILQYLSLPFF
-1156 KEMCVDGDDDEPVE
+1156 KEMCVDGDWPPPEEPAE
-1170 PNLASGQPE
+1170 PSHASGQPE
-1179 PTASPPPTAFGGS
+1179 PTNSPPLTQPGAGGS
-1192 PQRTGRTLC
+1192 PQDTGRTLC

-1207 CANATC
+1207 SANTTSPPAA
-1213 TAFLQPPRLPVG
+1213 AFLKPPRLPVG

-1234 AAWSGTPS
+1234 PAWHSSPGP
-1242 LGAGSQP
+1242 GAGLQP
-1249 PAQPAHRAPA
+1249 PTPPAHPHPV
-1259 GGRTE
+1259 GSSRTE
-1264 AVPSAGTAE
+1264 TVPSTVE
-1273 PGWAPGK
+1273 PRWAPGRSPEP
-1280 VTDPAAP
+1280 VPL

-1302 GSASFLRPPS
+1302 GSGSFLRPPS
-1312 LAPSLGGNC
+1312 LAPSLGGTR
-1321 LGPPLGDGGSWHSS
+1321 LGDGGSWHSG
-1335 GSGLEEGRARAEPA
+1335 GSAAEEGRARMDPA
-1349 LGAAGKRRNTSVDE
+1349 LGGAGKRRDTSVDE
-1363 NYEWDADFALE
+1363 NYEWDAEFALE

-1386 RDTARPVSTIA
+1386 GDPPRPISTIA
-1397 LRDLERQK
+1397 LRDLERQSECE
-1405 PGSRSSPVSSVS
+1405 PPQDSPP
-1417 AEALAAGAQPERSR
+1417 AAAPQGHPPPLPEKGHWEKGAAGHFGTHVPGG
-1431 APRQE
+1431 
-1436 LAASRRRR
+1436 
-1444 EVAQQRRQR
+1444 
-1453 LGPRGCAE
+1453 GPVGG
-1461 RFELAT
+1461 
-1467 LL
+1467 